1 MCVPEGGGG
10 EDSDDDADVDADAE
24 TAVVPGMEEADM
36 LAEPKAEAFVGLD
49 RFVPIRNIDKC
60 IRTSSSRPGNVAK
73 VAKSR
78 DVGAVGIEKQG
89 HRVRGSSERH
99 IERNKKMEDQQIE
112 GRRLCTRNYGIVV
125 THGQKVSVKSGL
137 ALELQVHRNVKIRTS
152 DEGTSRLNASAHGS
166 DRAGRR

>member
-73 VAKSR
+73 ETKSR
-78 DVGAVGIEKQG
+78 
-89 HRVRGSSERH
+89 
-99 IERNKKMEDQQIE
+99 M
-112 GRRLCTRNYGIVV
+112 
-125 THGQKVSVKSGL
+125 
-137 ALELQVHRNVKIRTS
+137 
-152 DEGTSRLNASAHGS
+152 
-166 DRAGRR
+166 